1 MITRILSFVGIV
13 ILAYVIFSRPR
24 EITFT
29 EAPTEKQ
36 PEKPL
41 ASNPQPPK
49 PRPRA
54 RPQPQPAQGVTFEPE
69 NQPVQQPIFR
79 SLQPSS
85 SQSAGAAENQR
96 PVYRSPQPGQSQS
109 FAAYDRVPGSVERG
123 KPVEVWGGGDDEL
136 TARLRD
142 ALKDALRSSAD
153 FHLSSGTKPGT
164 LVITLPSNVGSQ
176 PVGGRTQVLYTAKF
190 ASDGQNLG
198 GSTGSCWDDALAK
211 CAAQIVRDAMS
222 AIRTAVP

>member
-13 ILAYVIFSRPR
+13 ILAYVIFSRLR

-41 ASNPQPPK
+41 VSNPQPPQ
-49 PRPRA
+49 
-54 RPQPQPAQGVTFEPE
+54 PQPQPAQGVTFEPE

-79 SLQPSS
+79 SLQPNS
-85 SQSAGAAENQR
+85 SQSSGAAENQR

-109 FAAYDRVPGSVERG
+109 FAAYDRVLGSVERG

-164 LVITLPSNVGSQ
+164 LVITLPSNVGSK

-198 GSTGSCWDDALAK
+198 ESTGSCRDDALAK
-211 CAAQIVRDAMS
+211 CAAQIVKDAKS